1 MFSRSS
7 IIGSSIYDPIQ
18 NIKIHRRH
26 TKRKKEIKVLFM
38 NRRIYHMDMRHIA
51 NRKIKI
57 PHHNL
62 QLFLGFDVSCSTFN
76 TETPPP

>member
-1 MFSRSS
+1 MTRFKTSKYM
-7 IIGSSIYDPIQ
+7 GDTQ
-18 NIKIHRRH
+18 KEEEE
-26 TKRKKEIKVLFM
+26 EIKVLFM

-62 QLFLGFDVSCSTFN
+62 QFFLGFDVSCSTFN

>member
-1 MFSRSS
+1 MTRFKTSKY
-7 IIGSSIYDPIQ
+7 IGDTQ
-18 NIKIHRRH
+18 KE
-26 TKRKKEIKVLFM
+26 KEEIKVLFM

>member
-7 IIGSSIYDPIQ
+7 IIGSSLHNPIQ
-18 NIKIHRRH
+18 NIKIHRR
-26 TKRKKEIKVLFM
+26 I

-62 QLFLGFDVSCSTFN
+62 QFFLGFDVSSSTFN

>member
-1 MFSRSS
+1 MTRFKTSKYT
-7 IIGSSIYDPIQ
+7 GDTQ
-18 NIKIHRRH
+18 
-26 TKRKKEIKVLFM
+26 KRKKEIKVLFM

-62 QLFLGFDVSCSTFN
+62 QFFLGFDVSCSTFN